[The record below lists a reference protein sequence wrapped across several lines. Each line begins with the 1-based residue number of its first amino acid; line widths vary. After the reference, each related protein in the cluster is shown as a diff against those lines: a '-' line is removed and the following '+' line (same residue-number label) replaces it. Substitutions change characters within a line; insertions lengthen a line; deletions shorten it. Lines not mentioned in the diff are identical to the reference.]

1 MISANNTTRKFGALN
16 FNGTKNAYDQL
27 NSTDAARAYKYNITN
42 DTQIL
47 YVDTKEKTGSK
58 TGSFSDATDYQNV
71 YVPNAFYIIDDNA
84 DGDNKD
90 LALII
95 YDTANKFYGAN
106 EKTLTKAGAKKDLIS
121 YVEDSYGDEV
131 TFNGDNSK
139 DSIAQGNLITV
150 TLKNTGKT
158 SKSVTV
164 TLTNAKFVD
173 GNATTK
179 DVSIAAG
186 TETQVTFV
194 LDGTNNATITVA

>member
-1 MISANNTTRKFGALN
+1 MSKFGALN

-27 NSTDAARAYKYNITN
+27 NSTDATRAYKYNITN

-47 YVDTKEKTGSK
+47 YVDTKEKTGSE

-95 YDTANKFYGAN
+95 YDTANKFYGAKAYN
-106 EKTLTKAGAKKDLIS
+106 LTKDGTNASLIS

-131 TFNGDNSK
+131 TFSGNTSEDA
-139 DSIAQGNLITV
+139 IAQGNLITV

>member
-1 MISANNTTRKFGALN
+1 M
-16 FNGTKNAYDQL
+16 
-27 NSTDAARAYKYNITN
+27 
-42 DTQIL
+42 
-47 YVDTKEKTGSK
+47 
-58 TGSFSDATDYQNV
+58 
-71 YVPNAFYIIDDNA
+71 
-84 DGDNKD
+84 
-90 LALII
+90 
-95 YDTANKFYGAN
+95 
-106 EKTLTKAGAKKDLIS
+106 
-121 YVEDSYGDEV
+121 
-131 TFNGDNSK
+131 
-139 DSIAQGNLITV
+139 